1 MRCPRLFRFETTG
14 ERITNP
20 ISFSLELGSGK
31 VERSLASKNETAV
44 SSGKKAAE
52 TRAKNR
58 ERDKRAS
65 EVSGVLLIA
74 GGLLAAAYLFFSAA
88 GYLGEMLGKALFGLL
103 GVISYALPVILIGVG
118 ILYIRGSSNE
128 RLNGSGWYL
137 MLGILALVTLLQ
149 TIRTTVYDGVLYMNY
164 INEAFSVG
172 QTAHMG
178 GGFIGAVLCYP
189 LLLLGGKTLAYVL
202 SISVILVC
210 IIAITGF
217 SILETGK
224 KIKESVASAKEAS
237 GASLAEARE
246 DGKKPMFTLTLDD
259 ETPPAKTGKRK
270 AAAEPVAEVVPSK
283 KKRAKPVEAERE
295 LQDFSGTFRTKDGLP
310 PKRKEPEIIRPGY
323 SEDIDFEPSGDLPV
337 VTNPVKKN
345 APQPAVKLPDPT
357 PLFGAQLPKQAEK
370 PVKGPARQP
379 GVKQQ
384 PIPAASNAK
393 SQPEAIVANAH
404 YASPK
409 LDLLEKADVAKEDE
423 NDSPEEKARILIETL
438 NNFRISAQVTNIAVG
453 PALTRIEIQP
463 APGVRISRI
472 TALQGDITMA
482 LAAPRLR
489 MEAPI
494 PGKNAIGIEIPNKR
508 SALVVLRDIVESK
521 EFRSSMSPV
530 TMALGREASGKI
542 IVADLTRMPHLLIA
556 GATGSGK
563 SVCIN
568 DIIVSMVYKSSPAD
582 VQFILID
589 PKKVEMTVYGSL
601 PHLMMPVVTEN
612 KKAANALR
620 MAVKHMDE
628 RYKTFSEVGAKNLE
642 RYNERME
649 DKSKC
654 LPRIVVI
661 IDELADLMMVAPD
674 EVEDS
679 ICRIAQ
685 LGRAAGVHLILAT
698 QRPDA
703 TVITGL
709 IKSNIPSRIAF
720 AVSSAVNSRIIL
732 DMSGA
737 EKLLGHGDMLFHP
750 DGANKPVRLQ
760 GAYVADDEVERV
772 MAFFRSKSLR
782 PTFSEQVI
790 EDLSHAEKT
799 GATGGVFGEG
809 KQDDEL
815 LGPAV
820 RVVLEYGQASTS
832 MIQRRLRVGYSRAS
846 RLIDTM
852 EVKGYVSRF
861 NGSKPRDVIIKQA
874 QYREVFGD
882 DTPFAEI
889 PSPDHAPIGDFYR
902 DK

>member
-1 MRCPRLFRFETTG
+1 M
-14 ERITNP
+14 
-20 ISFSLELGSGK
+20 
-31 VERSLASKNETAV
+31 ASRNETAV

-74 GGLLAAAYLFFSAA
+74 GGILTAAYLFFSAA
-88 GYLGEMLGKALFGLL
+88 GYLGEMLGKAMFGLF

-118 ILYIRGSSNE
+118 VIYIRGSSNE
-128 RLNGSGWYL
+128 RLNGTGWYL
-137 MLGILALVTLLQ
+137 LLGILSLVTLLQ
-149 TIRTTVYDGVLYMNY
+149 TIRGTAFDGVLYMDY

-178 GGFIGAVLCYP
+178 GGFIGAVLSYP
-189 LLLLGGKTLAYVL
+189 LLLLGGEMLAYIL
-202 SISVILVC
+202 SISMILIC

-217 SILETGK
+217 SILDAGK
-224 KIKESVASAKEAS
+224 KLKASVASA
-237 GASLAEARE
+237 RE
-246 DGKKPMFTLTLDD
+246 NTSETALEPRTDGKKSMFTLTLD
-259 ETPPAKTGKRK
+259 EEKALPPVSKRASLPAPEEQKSTG
-270 AAAEPVAEVVPSK
+270 K
-283 KKRAKPVEAERE
+283 KKRGKPAEVQPE
-295 LQDFSGTFRTKDGLP
+295 LKDFSGGFHTKDGLP
-310 PKRKEPEIIRPGY
+310 PKRKELEVIRPGY
-323 SEDIDFEPSGDLPV
+323 ADDLDFEPSGDLPV
-337 VTNPVKKN
+337 RTSPVKKSE
-345 APQPAVKLPDPT
+345 PPTPIRLPDPT
-357 PLFGAQLPKQAEK
+357 PLFGTQVPKPQEK
-370 PVKGPARQP
+370 PVGPARQP

-384 PIPAASNAK
+384 PIPAASKQK
-393 SQPEAIVANAH
+393 SQPEAIVSDAA
-404 YASPK
+404 YLPPK
-409 LDLLEKADVAKEDE
+409 LDLLEKANVVKEDE
-423 NDSPEEKARILIETL
+423 SDSPEEKARILIETL
-438 NNFRISAQVTNIAVG
+438 ASFHIGAQVTNIAVG
-453 PALTRIEIQP
+453 PALTRLEIQP

-482 LAAPRLR
+482 LSAPRLR

-508 SALVVLRDIVESK
+508 SALVVLRDIVESR
-521 EFRSSMSPV
+521 EFRSSTSPV

-568 DIIVSMVYKSSPAD
+568 DIIISMIYKSSPAD
-582 VQFILID
+582 LRFILID

-620 MAVKHMDE
+620 MAVKEMDD

-642 RYNERME
+642 RYNERMD

-661 IDELADLMMVAPD
+661 IDELADLMMLAPD
-674 EVEDS
+674 EVEDC

-772 MAFFRSKSLR
+772 MAHFRSKSLR
-782 PTFSEQVI
+782 PTFSEQII

-799 GATGGVFGEG
+799 GAVGGVFGEG

-820 RVVLEYGQASTS
+820 RVILEYGQASTS

-852 EVKGYVSRF
+852 EQKGYVTRLV
-861 NGSKPRDVIIKQA
+861 GSKPRDVIIKQA
-874 QYREVFGD
+874 QYREIFGD
-882 DTPFAEI
+882 DTPFADL
-889 PSPDHAPIGDFYR
+889 PVTDHAPIGDFYR

>member
-237 GASLAEARE
+237 GTSLAEARE

-337 VTNPVKKN
+337 QRSSGKKG
-345 APQPAVKLPDPT
+345 APQPVQLPDPT

-521 EFRSSMSPV
+521 EFRSSTSPV

-568 DIIVSMVYKSSPAD
+568 DIIISMVYKSSPAE

>member
-1 MRCPRLFRFETTG
+1 MIPPCGQCAASRLFRFETTG

-31 VERSLASKNETAV
+31 VVRSLASKNDTAV

-103 GVISYALPVILIGVG
+103 GVISYALPVILIAVG

-384 PIPAASNAK
+384 PIPAASNAT
-393 SQPEAIVANAH
+393 SPRDAIVTTAA
-404 YASPK
+404 YASPPRAVLQK
-409 LDLLEKADVAKEDE
+409 GDAAKEDE

-508 SALVVLRDIVESK
+508 SALVVLRDLVEST

-628 RYKTFSEVGAKNLE
+628 RYKTFSEVGAKNW
-642 RYNERME
+642 
-649 DKSKC
+649 S
-654 LPRIVVI
+654 
-661 IDELADLMMVAPD
+661 
-674 EVEDS
+674 
-679 ICRIAQ
+679 
-685 LGRAAGVHLILAT
+685 AT
-698 QRPDA
+698 TSA
-703 TVITGL
+703 WTI
-709 IKSNIPSRIAF
+709 SPSAC
-720 AVSSAVNSRIIL
+720 
-732 DMSGA
+732 
-737 EKLLGHGDMLFHP
+737 
-750 DGANKPVRLQ
+750 
-760 GAYVADDEVERV
+760 
-772 MAFFRSKSLR
+772 
-782 PTFSEQVI
+782 
-790 EDLSHAEKT
+790 
-799 GATGGVFGEG
+799 
-809 KQDDEL
+809 
-815 LGPAV
+815 
-820 RVVLEYGQASTS
+820 
-832 MIQRRLRVGYSRAS
+832 RAS
-846 RLIDTM
+846 W
-852 EVKGYVSRF
+852 S
-861 NGSKPRDVIIKQA
+861 S
-874 QYREVFGD
+874 
-882 DTPFAEI
+882 
-889 PSPDHAPIGDFYR
+889 
-902 DK
+902 